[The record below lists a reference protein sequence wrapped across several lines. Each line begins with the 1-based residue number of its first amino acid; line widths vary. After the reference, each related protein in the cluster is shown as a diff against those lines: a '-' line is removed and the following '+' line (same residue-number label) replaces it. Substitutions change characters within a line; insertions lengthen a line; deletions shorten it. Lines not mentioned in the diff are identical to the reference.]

1 MENFKPLSGFF
12 EAIKTD
18 GRITISHIGL
28 YAVLLQYW
36 QEQDFQNP
44 VMAFSH
50 EIMTLAR
57 MSARATYFKCLN
69 DLNDLGYIRYE
80 RCFKRNVRSKIYL
93 RFDGNN

>member
-12 EAIKTD
+12 EAVKAD

-28 YAVLLQYW
+28 YAVLLQHW
-36 QEQDFQNP
+36 QEQDFKNP

-50 EIMTLAR
+50 EVMALAK

-80 RCFKRNVRSKIYL
+80 RSFKRNVRSKVYL
-93 RFDGNN
+93 LY